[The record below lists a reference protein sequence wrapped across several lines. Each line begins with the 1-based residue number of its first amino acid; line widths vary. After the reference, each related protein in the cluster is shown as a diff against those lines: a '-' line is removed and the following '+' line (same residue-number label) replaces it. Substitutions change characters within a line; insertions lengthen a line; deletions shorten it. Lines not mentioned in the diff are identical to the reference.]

1 MESKDIE
8 LIKVL
13 DYILNKCTG
22 KELEAV
28 SAAVEKRKKDRGRFS
43 VDPTGFAKNISKAVN
58 ESISQGIAGMQ
69 ESIKNMAFEM
79 VHKESPELS
88 EDECE
93 KIVQMMIPDVF
104 QKKHSSTSD
113 YLANGKSLV
122 DKNGKVNG
130 CPANAM
136 REMISAF
143 INYSNGTLRP
153 EEDRALQNALG
164 DWQAVYWKTFPEAIQ
179 DLIRKYLKDGLP
191 DEVFIQAIDLLI
203 PETEE

>member
-22 KELEAV
+22 KELEAI
-28 SAAVEKRKKDRGRFS
+28 SAALEKRKKEQSRFS
-43 VDPTGFAKNISKAVN
+43 LDPTSFAKNISRAVN
-58 ESISQGIAGMQ
+58 QSISQGIAGMQ
-69 ESIKNMAFEM
+69 ESIKNMAFQM
-79 VHKESPELS
+79 VHKESPDLS

-93 KIVQMMIPDVF
+93 AIVQMMIPDVF
-104 QKKHSSTSD
+104 EKKHSSSAE
-113 YLANGKSLV
+113 YLASGKSLV
-122 DKNGKVNG
+122 DKDGKVNG

-136 REMISAF
+136 REMISTF

-164 DWQAVYWKTFPEAIQ
+164 NWQAVYWKSFPEAIQ
-179 DLIRKYLKDGLP
+179 DLIRKYLKDGIS
-191 DEVFIQAIDLLI
+191 DEVFIQAVDILI
-203 PETEE
+203 PEAED

>member
-13 DYILNKCTG
+13 DYILNKSSA
-22 KELEAV
+22 KELDAI
-28 SAAVEKRKKDRGRFS
+28 SAALEKRKKDQSRFS
-43 VDPTGFAKNISKAVN
+43 VDPSGFAKNISKAVN

-69 ESIKNMAFEM
+69 ESIKNMAFQM

-88 EDECE
+88 PEECE
-93 KIVQMMIPDVF
+93 NIVQMMIPDVF
-104 QKKHSSTSD
+104 AKKHSSSAE
-113 YLANGKSLV
+113 YLASGKSLV
-122 DKNGKVNG
+122 DKDGKVNG

-164 DWQAVYWKTFPEAIQ
+164 EWQTVYWKNFPEVIQ
-179 DLIRKYLKDGLP
+179 DLIRKYLKDGLS
-191 DEVFIQAIDLLI
+191 DEVFIQAIDILI
-203 PETEE
+203 PETE